1 MRSYEAHC
9 PSGDE
14 TAGVTTPLDEEHL
27 LRLPDGRQLAWTESG
42 APDGA
47 PVLLL
52 HGSPGCRLGRQT
64 EIGQLAEAGV
74 RQITYDRP
82 GYGLSDPHPGRTVAD
97 AVEDVRALLDAAG
110 VARTGVIGGS
120 GGGPHALALATLL
133 PERCTLVQ
141 CVVGVAPRTLLGEEF
156 FTGMDPANQRRFAL
170 STGDRETVLQEFLD
184 EVLRLAAQRTDDPA
198 SVMGDMDLPESDRE
212 ILRQTADETAVVLAE
227 AFRQG
232 VAGFADDFTAMAKD
246 WGFDPRE
253 ASAAVVISYGEHD
266 VNVPAGHGRWLA
278 ANVPNVEVRATSDA
292 GHLMSPQAGFALVL
306 ETAAWGA
313 HA

>member
-1 MRSYEAHC
+1 MPSHEAASPAC
-9 PSGDE
+9 RN
-14 TAGVTTPLDEEHL
+14 TAGVTTLLDAEHL

-42 APDGA
+42 ARDGA
-47 PVLLL
+47 AVLLL
-52 HGSPGCRLGRQT
+52 HGSPGSRLGRQT
-64 EIGQLAEAGV
+64 EFAQLADAGI

-97 AVEDVRALLDAAG
+97 AVADVRALLDAAG
-110 VARTGVIGGS
+110 VDRAGVIGGS

-133 PERCTLVQ
+133 PERCTLVH
-141 CVVGVAPRTLLGEEF
+141 CVVGVAPHALLGDDF

-170 STGDRETVLQEFLD
+170 SAGDRQAVLQAFTD
-184 EVLRLAAQRTDDPA
+184 EVLRLAAQRTQDPA
-198 SVMGDMDLPESDRE
+198 SIMGDMDLPDSDRE
-212 ILRQTADETAVVLAE
+212 ILRQTAEVTAVVLAE

-232 VAGFADDFTAMAKD
+232 VAGFADDFAAMAKE

-253 ASAAVVISYGEHD
+253 ATAPVVISYGDHD

-292 GHLMSPQAGFALVL
+292 GHLMSPEAGFALVL

-313 HA
+313 RA